1 MELNPCCSFVG
12 IVNYLYTRSLHRKRR
27 RSGPNIPRSWSSD
40 SGGFRARRKSPQAIA
55 MATLS
60 LRISIPEKNA
70 TKMMQFDPSTSVYD
84 ACRIIRE
91 KLAEASN
98 MGQPKD
104 YGLFLADED
113 VKKGVWLEPG
123 RNLDYYILRN
133 GDLLEYRRKL
143 RTLRVR
149 MLDGTLKTML
159 VDDSQPV
166 ANLMVVICTKIGITN
181 HDEYSLVREL
191 VEEENENQKPGNFGT
206 LTLKRK
212 KEEKGERDAK
222 MEQLRKKLK
231 TDDEVNWID
240 PSKTLREQGIDE
252 SETVL
257 LRRKF
262 FFSDQNIDSRDPV
275 QLSLLYVQARD
286 AILDGTHPI
295 TQEKACVFAGIQCQ
309 IQFGD
314 HKEEKHKPGFLDL
327 KEFLP
332 QSYVKVK
339 GIEKKVYAEHKK
351 HIGLSELDAK
361 VLYTKTARSLNTYG
375 VTFFLVKE
383 KMKGKNKLVPRLL
396 GVTKDS
402 VLRLDEKTKEIL
414 KTWPLTT
421 VRRWGAS
428 PNTFTLDFGD
438 YSDQYYSVQTT
449 EAEQILQ
456 LIAGYIDIIL
466 KKQKAKDHFGIEG
479 DEGSTMVEDSVS
491 PLKATIMQH
500 ETSNVG
506 KGNVEAVSVAIPA
519 VMRAGGDGARPYGTG
534 HIGGAQ
540 YTTVSGQVNIAHAP
554 PMVQQTK
561 VTSVLSEPQRAL
573 LSTISAGHEVIHI
586 AEMELSTKAQLPELG
601 TDPAS
606 LRWIEQTID
615 THKQNVGSQIAA
627 MNAATAQVVTL
638 TSGPADD
645 VDHTA
650 VGAAITTIATNLPEM
665 TKGVRMI
672 AALMDDDSSGE
683 RLLDAARKLCS
694 AFSDLLKATEPET
707 KEPFIATTYEQYP
720 RQNLLNAASRVGEAS
735 HQVLTTIGEEDD
747 SNRELQDM
755 LLALAKAVANTTAAL
770 VLKAKNIAATCED
783 SITQNRVISA
793 ATQCALATSQLV
805 ACAKVV
811 APTLHSPA
819 CQTQLMN
826 AVREVTKAVERL
838 VDVCNETCG
847 DENLLKELSLAAA
860 EVSRTLNDL
869 LNHIKTATRGERAKE
884 SIQEGAV
891 ETILVATDR
900 LFASTG
906 DAGEMVRQARVVGQA
921 TAQLIQSIK
930 GEAERQTDSEQQ
942 QRLLAAAKLLADA
955 TAKMVEAARQ
965 CASSPH
971 DARMQDQLRQAAEEL
986 RVATTAAATP
996 ALRRKLIT
1004 RLEACAKQ
1012 AASTATQC
1020 IAASSGA
1027 GHHNTNSASQEELN
1041 MECRTIAQHIPH
1053 LVSGVKGTQAQPDNP
1068 SAQLNLINASEQF
1081 LQPGTAVVKAVR
1093 AVLPTVTDQASAMQ
1107 LNNTSQ
1113 QLGSSLADLRSAV
1126 TRAREACS
1134 GLELDAA
1141 EELINSL
1148 KDELGEFYRAVE
1160 AASLRP
1166 LPEETTE
1173 STALRLGAT
1182 SKNVGFAMAQLL
1194 SAAKQGNK
1202 NYTGSAARE
1211 TASALKDLT
1220 YAVRGVAAT
1229 SNQPE
1234 TQKKVLMTA
1243 DDVILRSL
1251 RLVKEARRV
1260 LKHPDDP
1267 QNEANLAAVAKDVS
1281 YSLNKC
1287 VSCLPGQRDVDEAI
1301 HNIDDMAQ
1309 LLNTN
1314 DFPQTSKSY
1323 GQLQSD
1329 LNNAAAN
1336 LNDASSNIVSSVRS
1350 PVQLANSSRQFTNA
1364 FGDLLGVGMEMAGQ
1378 TTIETRSQVVV
1389 SLKNVTMTSG
1399 KLLVTAKSVA
1409 ADPTAPNAKNQ
1420 LSAAARA
1427 VTDSI
1432 NYLVDVCTSAAPGQN
1447 ECDNAI
1453 RNIQSM
1459 RSLLDNP
1466 SEPISDV
1473 SYFECLE
1480 TVMEKSKSLGDGMTG
1495 IANYAK
1501 KSEHENFSVAVRGVS
1516 SSICGLIEAAA
1527 QAAYL
1532 AGVSDPTSVAGKPGL
1547 VDQAQ
1552 FLRAAQA
1559 IHSGCQSLSN
1569 PTTTQEQ
1576 VLSAATIIAK
1586 HTSAVCNACRLAS
1599 SKTSNPVAKRHFV
1612 QSAKDVANSTACLV
1626 KEIKALDK
1634 NYSDANREK
1643 CTEAT
1648 KPLLEAVDNLCTF
1661 ASSPEFASQPAKI
1674 SIAARAAQEPITSA
1688 GKSIIDGSCAMVQAA
1703 KSLAVSPKDPPTWQ
1717 LLANHSK
1724 SVSDSIKSLVASIR
1738 DKAPGQ
1744 KECDAAIE
1752 KLSARIRELDAAS
1765 LSAVSQALLPRRE
1778 NTVQGFTDQMESS
1791 ASELREKLEP
1801 LRTAAK
1807 YEAENVGHA
1816 VNQIALYSEPL
1827 VSGAIGAASNMVHS
1841 KQQMVLLD
1849 QTKTVA
1855 ESALQLIYVT
1865 KESGGNPKAVALHSE
1880 VDETVESTK
1889 DALQELQNTLETI
1902 STSAGIVTG
1911 LIDTISRAMVRLED
1925 HRMSTIDTVDSYVDY
1940 QTRMVE
1946 AAKEIARLAQ
1956 EMSTKSSTD
1965 VARLGPLAVDISHKY
1980 TQLARDTSGASAAAS
1995 NADVSAKL
2003 RTGVQELGRA
2013 CADIVRAAGT
2023 CQMSP
2028 GDAYAQREVAEHS
2041 KNVTEKV
2048 SQVLA
2053 ALQAGSRG
2061 TQACINAASTVSGII
2076 GDLDTTIMF
2085 ATAGTL
2091 HAENESDTFADH
2103 RESILQTAKALVE
2116 DTKTLV
2122 AGAASSQEQLAVAAQ
2137 NAVSTIV
2144 QLAEVVK
2151 YGAASLGSQNPE
2163 AQVMLINAVK
2173 DVASALG
2180 DLIHATKAASGKP
2193 INDPSMA
2200 HLKDSAKVM
2209 VTNVTSLLKTVKAVE
2224 DEHTRGTRALEST
2237 IEAIAQEIRA
2247 LNSSETQKSHVT
2259 PEDLVRCTKSIT
2271 LATAK
2276 AVSAGNS
2283 CKQDDIIAAAN
2294 MGRKSISDMLTIC
2307 KSAAYNCAE
2316 TAELRDRTLQAGHDV
2331 AINYRELLQAI
2342 LQISSR
2348 SSDAKHTLPAISR
2361 KIAQSVTELV
2371 AVAELLK
2378 GNDWVDPDDPT
2389 VIAENELLGAA
2400 ASIDAAAKKLA
2411 SLRPRRSIQETPE
2424 DMNFDEMIL
2433 EAAKSIAAATS
2444 ALIKAASAAQRELIA
2459 TGKVSRMPLTSSDD
2473 GQWSEGL
2480 ISAARMVAAATHS
2493 LVESA
2498 NALVQGVSSEEK
2510 LISSA
2515 KQVASSTA
2523 QLLVACKVKADPD
2536 SDSTKRLQAAGN
2548 AVKRATDNLVRA
2560 AQQAIQQE
2568 EDRSLVLN
2576 RRMVGGIAQEI
2587 DARSE
2592 VLRIERE
2599 LEEARGRLTAIR
2611 LAKYKNRSDLADGD
2625 GELSAEQS
2633 GYQSYTTRYETRA
2646 YEPQST
2652 PSPIQTMNHT
2662 LDQLQ
2667 STTQHISHQFGDRQ
2681 NLISPEKV
2689 HSTQSTLERKMK
2701 DSQYRSTVD
2710 NQYGSLDRKY
2720 IIDSHQDRSPYV
2732 VTERKIIT
2740 DNSPG
2745 QYSSIERRINQESFT
2760 SERRHADGIPSP
2772 ISYPTPP
2779 PQHILYSPKPPS
2791 TIPKIIQEQTLD
2803 DSKDQKYS
2811 TDRFSGVSPMSTF
2824 RSEKQVE
2831 SQRFS
2836 GGIPQHQTFK
2846 NVESKVIPGGRMET
2860 ITTKT
2865 YTSTPGKS
2873 SSSNY
2878 ETTEETK
2885 EYTTSGNDLS
2895 TFKGFDKNDSLEE
2908 RTMKQSMHKVTEKKT
2923 VTMTTSSRQ
2932 ESNTKTFRYE
2942 DKQ

>member
-1 MELNPCCSFVG
+1 
-12 IVNYLYTRSLHRKRR
+12 
-27 RSGPNIPRSWSSD
+27 
-40 SGGFRARRKSPQAIA
+40 

-60 LRISIPEKNA
+60 LRISIPEKNT

-104 YGLFLADED
+104 YGLFLSDED
-113 VKKGVWLEPG
+113 AKKGVWLEPG

-143 RTLRVR
+143 RQLRVR
-149 MLDGTLKTML
+149 MLDGTLKTLL

-191 VEEENENQKPGNFGT
+191 VDEETENQKPSNFGT

-222 MEQLRKKLK
+222 MDQLRKKLK

-252 SETVL
+252 TETVL

-295 TQEKACVFAGIQCQ
+295 TQEKACAFAGIQCQ

-314 HKEEKHKPGFLDL
+314 HKEDKHKSGFLDL

-332 QSYVKVK
+332 QSYSKVK
-339 GIEKKVYAEHKK
+339 GIEKKIFAEHKK

-361 VLYTKTARSLNTYG
+361 VLYTKTARSLRTYG

-534 HIGGAQ
+534 HMSGAQ
-540 YTTVSGQVNIAHAP
+540 YTTISGQINVAHAP

-573 LSTISAGHEVIHI
+573 LSTITAGHEVIHI
-586 AEMELSTKAQLPELG
+586 AETELTTKAHLPELG
-601 TDPAS
+601 SDPAS

-615 THKQNVGSQIAA
+615 THKQSVGSQIAA

-650 VGAAITTIATNLPEM
+650 VGAAISTIATNLPEM
-665 TKGVRMI
+665 TRGVRMI
-672 AALMDDDSSGE
+672 AALMEDESSGE
-683 RLLDAARKLCS
+683 KLLDAARKLCS

-707 KEPFIATTYEQYP
+707 KEP

-735 HQVLTTIGEEDD
+735 HQVLTTIGEESD
-747 SNRELQDM
+747 SSRELQDM

-770 VLKAKNIAATCED
+770 VLKAKNIAATCDD
-783 SITQNRVISA
+783 SPTQNRVISA

-811 APTLHSPA
+811 APTLNSPA

-826 AVREVTKAVERL
+826 AVREVTRAVEQL

-847 DENLLKELSLAAA
+847 DDNLLKELSAAAA

-884 SIQEGAV
+884 TFQEGAV
-891 ETILVATDR
+891 ETILVATDK

-930 GEAERQTDSEQQ
+930 GEAERQTDTEQQ
-942 QRLLAAAKLLADA
+942 RRLLAAAKVLADA

-971 DARMQDQLRQAAEEL
+971 DAKMQDQLRQAAEEL
-986 RVATTAAATP
+986 RAATTAAATP
-996 ALRRKLIT
+996 ALRRKLIS
-1004 RLEACAKQ
+1004 RLETCAKQ

-1027 GHHNTNSASQEELN
+1027 ANHNTNQASQEELN
-1041 MECRTIAQHIPH
+1041 AECRVIAQHIPS

-1068 SAQLNLINASEQF
+1068 TAQLNLINASEQF
-1081 LQPGTAVVKAVR
+1081 LQPGTSVIKAAR
-1093 AVLPTVTDQASAMQ
+1093 AVLPTVTDQASALQ

-1126 TRAREACS
+1126 TRAREACG

-1148 KDELGEFYRAVE
+1148 QDELDEFYRAVE

-1166 LPEETTE
+1166 LPGETAE
-1173 STALRLGAT
+1173 STALQLGT
-1182 SKNVGFAMAQLL
+1182 TTKNVQSAIAHLV
-1194 SAAKQGNK
+1194 SAAKQGNES
-1202 NYTGSAARE
+1202 YTGSAARK
-1211 TASALKDLT
+1211 TASELKNLT

-1229 SNQPE
+1229 TKQPE
-1234 TQKKVLMTA
+1234 AQKK
-1243 DDVILRSL
+1243 ILFTTDEIITRSIT
-1251 RLVKEARRV
+1251 LVKEAKRV
-1260 LKHPDDP
+1260 LKSPDDP
-1267 QNEANLAAVAKDVS
+1267 DNEANLTAVAKDVTT
-1281 YSLNKC
+1281 SLNKC
-1287 VSCLPGQRDVDEAI
+1287 VSCLPGQRDIDEAI
-1301 HNIDDMAQ
+1301 RTIDDITHI
-1309 LLNTN
+1309 LNEN
-1314 DFPQTSKSY
+1314 EFPQSSKSY

-1329 LNNAAAN
+1329 LSNAAAN
-1336 LNDASSNIVSSVRS
+1336 LNDASSHLCSSVRS
-1350 PVQLANSSRQFTNA
+1350 PVQLASSSKEFTEA
-1364 FGDLLGVGMEMAGQ
+1364 FNDLLGVGMEMAGQ
-1378 TTIETRSQVVV
+1378 TSTETRSQVVV
-1389 SLKNVTMTSG
+1389 SLKNVSMTSS
-1399 KLLVTAKSVA
+1399 KLLLTAKSVA
-1409 ADPTAPNAKNQ
+1409 ADPNAPNAKNQ

-1459 RSLLDNP
+1459 RPLLDNP
-1466 SEPISDV
+1466 SEPISDAT
-1473 SYFECLE
+1473 YFECLE

-1495 IANYAK
+1495 IANHAK
-1501 KSEHENFSVAVRGVS
+1501 KSEHEPFSIAVRGVS

-1547 VDQAQ
+1547 VDEAQ

-1559 IHSGCQSLSN
+1559 IHTGCQNLTN
-1569 PTTTQEQ
+1569 PTSSQQQ
-1576 VLSAATIIAK
+1576 VLSAATMIAK
-1586 HTSAVCNACRLAS
+1586 HTSALCNACRLAS

-1626 KEIKALDK
+1626 QEIKALDQ
-1634 NYSDANREK
+1634 NYSETNREK
-1643 CTEAT
+1643 CAEAT

-1674 SIAARAAQEPITSA
+1674 SHAARSAQEPITSA
-1688 GKSIIDGSCAMVQAA
+1688 GKSIIDGSCAMVLAA

-1744 KECDAAIE
+1744 KECDTAIDL
-1752 KLSARIRELDAAS
+1752 LSARIRELDAAS
-1765 LSAVSQALLPRRE
+1765 LSAVSQTLVPRRE

-1801 LRTAAK
+1801 LRNAAK

-1816 VNQIALYSEPL
+1816 VSQVETYCEPL

-1841 KQQMVLLD
+1841 KQQMVLLN

-1855 ESALQLIYVT
+1855 ESVLQLVYVT
-1865 KESGGNPKAVALHSE
+1865 KESAGNPKAIGLHAE

-1902 STSAGIVTG
+1902 STSNGIVTG

-1965 VARLGPLAVDISHKY
+1965 VGRLGPLAVDISHKY
-1980 TQLARDTSGASAAAS
+1980 TQLARDTSGAVAAAS
-1995 NADVSAKL
+1995 NADVSVRL

-2041 KNVTEKV
+2041 KIVTEKV

-2091 HAENESDTFADH
+2091 HAENEGDTFADH
-2103 RESILQTAKALVE
+2103 RENILKTAKALVE

-2247 LNSSETQKSHVT
+2247 LSSSETSRLNVT

-2271 LATAK
+2271 ISTAK
-2276 AVSAGNS
+2276 AVAAGNS

-2294 MGRKSISDMLTIC
+2294 MGRKAISDMLAIC
-2307 KSAAYNCAE
+2307 KGAAYNCAE

-2331 AINYRELLQAI
+2331 AMNYRELLQAI

-2348 SSDAKHTLPAISR
+2348 PGDAKHTLPPISR

-2378 GNDWVDPDDPT
+2378 GSDWVDPDDPT

-2411 SLRPRRSIQETPE
+2411 SLRPRRSIQETNE

-2459 TGKVSRMPLTSSDD
+2459 TGKVARTPLTSSDD

-2536 SDSTKRLQAAGN
+2536 SESTKRLQAAGN

-2568 EDRSLVLN
+2568 EDRSLILN

-2587 DARSE
+2587 NARSE

-2611 LAKYKNRSDLADGD
+2611 QAKYKNRPETDTDTD
-2625 GELSAEQS
+2625 AEQS
-2633 GYQSYTTRYETRA
+2633 GYESYTTRYETRA
-2646 YEPQST
+2646 YEHHPHLYHSH
-2652 PSPIQTMNHT
+2652 SPLQNMN
-2662 LDQLQ
+2662 Q
-2667 STTQHISHQFGDRQ
+2667 
-2681 NLISPEKV
+2681 
-2689 HSTQSTLERKMK
+2689 
-2701 DSQYRSTVD
+2701 
-2710 NQYGSLDRKY
+2710 SLDHLQNSSQQ
-2720 IIDSHQDRSPYV
+2720 INHI
-2732 VTERKIIT
+2732 VTEKEIIT
-2740 DNSPG
+2740 DNSPA
-2745 QYSSIERRINQESFT
+2745 QYSSIERKINQEDFGSDRKYEGPFPPVTYRAYTPKSPTLKTFKQSDMSTFKQTDLSSFKGYDHDAVD
-2760 SERRHADGIPSP
+2760 ERTTRESSIHRA
-2772 ISYPTPP
+2772 
-2779 PQHILYSPKPPS
+2779 YSPKSP
-2791 TIPKIIQEQTLD
+2791 TLQ
-2803 DSKDQKYS
+2803 S
-2811 TDRFSGVSPMSTF
+2811 F
-2824 RSEKQVE
+2824 KQNE
-2831 SQRFS
+2831 
-2836 GGIPQHQTFK
+2836 
-2846 NVESKVIPGGRMET
+2846 
-2860 ITTKT
+2860 
-2865 YTSTPGKS
+2865 
-2873 SSSNY
+2873 
-2878 ETTEETK
+2878 
-2885 EYTTSGNDLS
+2885 LS
-2895 TFKGFDKNDSLEE
+2895 TFKGYDKDSLEE
-2908 RTMKQSMHKVTEKKT
+2908 RTTKESVIQKITEKKT
-2923 VTMTTSSRQ
+2923 ITTTTSSRQ
-2932 ESNTKTFRYE
+2932 ESNTKTFRFE
-2942 DKQ
+2942 EK

>member
-1 MELNPCCSFVG
+1 
-12 IVNYLYTRSLHRKRR
+12 
-27 RSGPNIPRSWSSD
+27 
-40 SGGFRARRKSPQAIA
+40 

-672 AALMDDDSSGE
+672 AALMDDDTSGE

-707 KEPFIATTYEQYP
+707 KEP

-783 SITQNRVISA
+783 SATQNRVISA

-838 VDVCNETCG
+838 VEVCNETCG
-847 DENLLKELSLAAA
+847 DENLLKELSIAAS

-884 SIQEGAV
+884 SVQEGAV

-986 RVATTAAATP
+986 RAATTAAATP

-1027 GHHNTNSASQEELN
+1027 GHHNTNPSSQEELN
-1041 MECRTIAQHIPH
+1041 MECRTIAQHVPH

-1068 SAQLNLINASEQF
+1068 TAQLNLINASEQF
-1081 LQPGTAVVKAVR
+1081 LQPGTAVVKAAR

-1126 TRAREACS
+1126 TRAREACG

-1260 LKHPDDP
+1260 LKNPDDP
-1267 QNEANLAAVAKDVS
+1267 QNEANLAVVAKDVS
-1281 YSLNKC
+1281 NSLNKC

-1301 HNIDDMAQ
+1301 RNIDDMAQ
-1309 LLNTN
+1309 MLNMN
-1314 DFPQTSKSY
+1314 EFPQTSKSY

-1350 PVQLANSSRQFTNA
+1350 PVQLATSSRQFTNA
-1364 FGDLLGVGMEMAGQ
+1364 FGDLLGVGMEMAGH
-1378 TTIETRSQVVV
+1378 TAIETRSQVVV

-1559 IHSGCQSLSN
+1559 IHSGCQSLGN

-1634 NYSDANREK
+1634 NYSDTNREK

-1865 KESGGNPKAVALHSE
+1865 KESAGNPKAVALHSE

-2103 RESILQTAKALVE
+2103 RENILQTAKALVE

-2271 LATAK
+2271 LSTAK

-2307 KSAAYNCAE
+2307 KGAAYNCAE

-2348 SSDAKHTLPAISR
+2348 SGDAKHTLPVISR

-2411 SLRPRRSIQETPE
+2411 SLRPRRSIQETNE

-2459 TGKVSRMPLTSSDD
+2459 TGKVSRTPLTSSDD

-2536 SDSTKRLQAAGN
+2536 SESTKRLQAAGN

-2625 GELSAEQS
+2625 GDVATDQS

-2646 YEPQST
+2646 YEPQTT

-2667 STTQHISHQFGDRQ
+2667 STTQHISHQFGGDRQ

-2701 DSQYRSTVD
+2701 DSQYHRSAVD

-2745 QYSSIERRINQESFT
+2745 QYSSIERRINQESYIA
-2760 SERRHADGIPSP
+2760 ERRHADGIA
-2772 ISYPTPP
+2772 SYATPP

-2803 DSKDQKYS
+2803 DPKSSQDQQKYP

-2824 RSEKQVE
+2824 RSEKQVDT
-2831 SQRFS
+2831 QRFGS
-2836 GGIPQHQTFK
+2836 SVPQHQTFK
-2846 NVESKVIPGGRMET
+2846 NIESKVIPGGRIET
-2860 ITTKT
+2860 ITTKM

-2878 ETTEETK
+2878 ETSEETK
-2885 EYTTSGNDLS
+2885 EYATSGNDLS
-2895 TFKGFDKNDSLEE
+2895 TFKGFDNDSLEE

-2923 VTMTTSSRQ
+2923 VTMTMSSRQ
-2932 ESNTKTFRYE
+2932 ESNTKTFRYDE

>member
-1 MELNPCCSFVG
+1 
-12 IVNYLYTRSLHRKRR
+12 
-27 RSGPNIPRSWSSD
+27 
-40 SGGFRARRKSPQAIA
+40 

-91 KLAEASN
+91 KLVEASN

-191 VEEENENQKPGNFGT
+191 VDDDNENQKPGNFGT

-339 GIEKKVYAEHKK
+339 GIEKKVFAEHKK

-456 LIAGYIDIIL
+456 LISGYIDIIL

-500 ETSNVG
+500 ETSNIG

-540 YTTVSGQVNIAHAP
+540 YTTISGQVNIAHAP
-554 PMVQQTK
+554 PTVQQTK

-573 LSTISAGHEVIHI
+573 LSTITAGHEVIHI
-586 AEMELSTKAQLPELG
+586 AETELTTKAQLPELG

-672 AALMDDDSSGE
+672 AALMDDESSGE

-707 KEPFIATTYEQYP
+707 KEP

-783 SITQNRVISA
+783 SATQNRVISA

-826 AVREVTKAVERL
+826 AVREVTRAVERL
-838 VDVCNETCG
+838 VQVCNETCS
-847 DENLLKELSLAAA
+847 DDNLLKELSLAAA

-869 LNHIKTATRGERAKE
+869 LNHIKTATRERAKE

-891 ETILVATDR
+891 ETIFVATDK

-955 TAKMVEAARQ
+955 TARMVEAARQ

-971 DARMQDQLRQAAEEL
+971 DIKMQDQLRQAAEEL
-986 RVATTAAATP
+986 RAATTAAATP

-1020 IAASSGA
+1020 IAASSGV
-1027 GHHNTNSASQEELN
+1027 GHHNTNPASQEELN
-1041 MECRTIAQHIPH
+1041 MECRMMAQQIPH

-1068 SAQLNLINASEQF
+1068 TAQLNLINASEQF
-1081 LQPGTAVVKAVR
+1081 LQPGTAVVKATR

-1107 LNNTSQ
+1107 LNTTSQ

-1126 TRAREACS
+1126 TRAREACG

-1148 KDELGEFYRAVE
+1148 KDEIGEFYRAVE

-1182 SKNVGFAMAQLL
+1182 SKNVGYAMAQLL
-1194 SAAKQGNK
+1194 SAAKQGNE

-1260 LKHPDDP
+1260 LKNPDDP
-1267 QNEANLAAVAKDVS
+1267 ENEVNLAAVAKDVS
-1281 YSLNKC
+1281 NSLNKC

-1301 HNIDDMAQ
+1301 YNIDDMTQ
-1309 LLNTN
+1309 VLNIN
-1314 DFPQTSKSY
+1314 EFPQTSRSY

-1336 LNDASSNIVSSVRS
+1336 LNDASSNVVSSVRS
-1350 PVQLANSSRQFTNA
+1350 PVQLANSSKQFTNA
-1364 FGDLLGVGMEMAGQ
+1364 FGELLSVGLEMASQ
-1378 TTIETRSQVVV
+1378 TTVETRSQVVI
-1389 SLKNVTMTSG
+1389 SLKNISITSS
-1399 KLLVTAKSVA
+1399 KLLMTAKSIA

-1466 SEPISDV
+1466 SEPISDA

-1495 IANYAK
+1495 IANHAK
-1501 KSEHENFSVAVRGVS
+1501 KSEHEQFSVAVRGVS

-1569 PTTTQEQ
+1569 PTSTQQQ
-1576 VLSAATIIAK
+1576 VLSAATMIAK
-1586 HTSAVCNACRLAS
+1586 HTSALCNACRLAS

-1626 KEIKALDK
+1626 KEIKALDQ
-1634 NYSDANREK
+1634 NYSDVNREK
-1643 CTEAT
+1643 CAEAT

-1661 ASSPEFASQPAKI
+1661 AGSPEFASQPAKI

-1688 GKSIIDGSCAMVQAA
+1688 GKSIIDGSCAMVLAA

-1778 NTVQGFTDQMESS
+1778 NTMQGFTDQMESS

-1827 VSGAIGAASNMVHS
+1827 VSSAIGAASNMVHS

-1865 KESGGNPKAVALHSE
+1865 KESGGNPKAVALHTE
-1880 VDETVESTK
+1880 VDEIVESTK

-1925 HRMSTIDTVDSYVDY
+1925 YRMSTVDTVDSYVDY

-1995 NADVSAKL
+1995 NADVSARL

-2013 CADIVRAAGT
+2013 CADIVRAAGV

-2041 KNVTEKV
+2041 KIVTEKV
-2048 SQVLA
+2048 SQVLT

-2091 HAENESDTFADH
+2091 HAENEGDTFADH

-2193 INDPSMA
+2193 INDPSME

-2209 VTNVTSLLKTVKAVE
+2209 VTNVTSLIKTVKAVE

-2247 LNSSETQKSHVT
+2247 LSSSETQRSNVT

-2271 LATAK
+2271 ISTAK
-2276 AVSAGNS
+2276 AVAAGNS

-2294 MGRKSISDMLTIC
+2294 MGRKAISDMLAIC
-2307 KSAAYNCAE
+2307 KGAAHHCAE
-2316 TAELRDRTLQAGHDV
+2316 TTELCERTLQAGHDV

-2342 LQISSR
+2342 LQIASR
-2348 SSDAKHTLPAISR
+2348 SGDAKHTLPAISR

-2378 GNDWVDPDDPT
+2378 GTDWVDPDDPT

-2411 SLRPRRSIQETPE
+2411 SLRPRRSIQEANE

-2459 TGKVSRMPLTSSDD
+2459 TGKVSRTPLTSSDD

-2536 SDSTKRLQAAGN
+2536 SESTKRLQAAGN

-2625 GELSAEQS
+2625 GDVAVDQG

-2646 YEPQST
+2646 YEPHTTS
-2652 PSPIQTMNHT
+2652 SPIQTMNHT

-2667 STTQHISHQFGDRQ
+2667 STTQHISHQFIDQQ
-2681 NLISPEKV
+2681 NLVSPEKV
-2689 HSTQSTLERKMK
+2689 HSTQSTLERKLK
-2701 DSQYRSTVD
+2701 DNQYRSTMD
-2710 NQYGSLDRKY
+2710 QYGSLDRKY
-2720 IIDSHQDRSPYV
+2720 TVDSYQDRSPYI
-2732 VTERKIIT
+2732 VTERKFIT

-2760 SERRHADGIPSP
+2760 TEKKHTDGFAL
-2772 ISYPTPP
+2772 YPP
-2779 PQHILYSPKPPS
+2779 PQHISYSTESPTSKTPV
-2791 TIPKIIQEQTLD
+2791 QEQIAED
-2803 DSKDQKYS
+2803 RKSPQDQPKYS
-2811 TDRFSGVSPMSTF
+2811 TDRFIGVSPMSTF
-2824 RSEKQVE
+2824 RSEKQIDT
-2831 SQRFS
+2831 QRFS
-2836 GGIPQHQTFK
+2836 SGIPQHQTFK
-2846 NVESKVIPGGRMET
+2846 NVESKVIPGGKIET
-2860 ITTKT
+2860 ITTKV
-2865 YTSTPGKS
+2865 YSSTPGKNI

-2885 EYTTSGNDLS
+2885 QYTSGNDLS
-2895 TFKGFDKNDSLEE
+2895 TFKGSDTVEE
-2908 RTMKQSMHKVTEKKT
+2908 RTMKQSMHKITEKKT

>member
-1 MELNPCCSFVG
+1 MSARIEQSV
-12 IVNYLYTRSLHRKRR
+12 
-27 RSGPNIPRSWSSD
+27 D
-40 SGGFRARRKSPQAIA
+40 SGGFCERRRSPSAVA

-60 LRISIPEKNA
+60 LRISIPEQNA
-70 TKMMQFDPSTSVYD
+70 TKMMQFDPTTSVYD
-84 ACRIIRE
+84 ACRVIRE
-91 KLAEASN
+91 KLTDSASL
-98 MGQPKD
+98 GQPKD
-104 YGLFLADED
+104 YSLFLADED
-113 VKKGVWLEPG
+113 IKKGVWLEPG

-149 MLDGTLKTML
+149 MLDGTLKTLL

-166 ANLMVVICTKIGITN
+166 ANLMVVICTKIGLTN

-191 VEEENENQKPGNFGT
+191 PDEETENQKPGNFGT
-206 LTLKRK
+206 LTLKRR

-222 MEQLRKKLK
+222 MDQLRKKLK

-240 PSKTLREQGIDE
+240 PSQTLREQGIDE
-252 SETVL
+252 QETVL

-295 TQEKACVFAGIQCQ
+295 TQEKACTFAGIQCQ

-314 HKEEKHKPGFLDL
+314 YKEDKHKTGFLDL

-332 QSYVKVK
+332 QSYLKVK
-339 GIEKKVYAEHKK
+339 GIEKKVFAEHKK
-351 HIGLSELDAK
+351 HAGLSELDAK
-361 VLYTKTARSLNTYG
+361 VLYTKTARSLSTYG

-479 DEGSTMVEDSVS
+479 DEGSTMVEDNVL
-491 PLKATIMQH
+491 PLKGTIMQH
-500 ETSNVG
+500 ETSNKG
-506 KGNVEAVSVAIPA
+506 KGNIESVALPVVIR
-519 VMRAGGDGARPYGTG
+519 VGGDGAQSYGTG
-534 HIGGAQ
+534 HMGAAQ
-540 YTTVSGQVNIAHAP
+540 YSTVSGQAIPGHAP
-554 PMVQQTK
+554 SMVQQTK

-573 LSTISAGHEVIHI
+573 LSTITASHQVIQT
-586 AEMELSTKAQLPELG
+586 AESELSSKAQLPELG

-606 LRWIEQTID
+606 LKWIEQTMD
-615 THKQNVGSQIAA
+615 THKQSVGSQIAA

-650 VGAAITTIATNLPEM
+650 VGAAITTIASNLPEM

-672 AALMDDDSSGE
+672 AALMEDDSSGD
-683 RLLDAARKLCS
+683 RLLDAARKLCV

-707 KEPFIATTYEQYP
+707 KEP

-735 HQVLTTIGEEDD
+735 HQVLTTIGEEDE

-783 SITQNRVISA
+783 STTQNRVISA

-819 CQTQLMN
+819 CQAQLMN
-826 AVREVTKAVERL
+826 AVREVTKAVEGL
-838 VDVCNETCG
+838 VEVCNETCN
-847 DENLLKELSLAAA
+847 DEVLLRELSTAAG

-869 LNHIKTATRGERAKE
+869 LNRIQSATRGEKAKE
-884 SIQEGAV
+884 SVQEGAV
-891 ETILVATDR
+891 ETIFVATDK

-906 DAGEMVRQARVVGQA
+906 DAGEMVRQAKVVGQA
-921 TAQLIQSIK
+921 TAQLIHSIK
-930 GEAERQTDSEQQ
+930 GEAENQPDGDQQ
-942 QRLLAAAKLLADA
+942 RRLLAAAKILADA

-986 RVATTAAATP
+986 RAATTAAATP

-1004 RLEACAKQ
+1004 RLESCAKL
-1012 AASTATQC
+1012 AAANATQC
-1020 IAASSGA
+1020 ISAASGA
-1027 GHHNTNSASQEELN
+1027 GKHNTNAASQEELIT
-1041 MECRTIAQHIPH
+1041 ECRAMAQQVPN
-1053 LVSGVKGTQAQPDNP
+1053 LVTGVKGTLAQPDNS
-1068 SAQLNLINASEQF
+1068 SAQLDLINAAEQF
-1081 LQPGTAVVKAVR
+1081 LQPGSSVVKAAR
-1093 AVLPTVTDQASAMQ
+1093 AVVPTVSDQASAMQ
-1107 LNNTSQ
+1107 LNTSSQ
-1113 QLGSSLADLRSAV
+1113 QLGSTLSDLRSAV
-1126 TRAREACS
+1126 TRAREACG

-1148 KDELGEFYRAVE
+1148 KDELSEFYQAVE
-1160 AASLRP
+1160 AARLRP
-1166 LPEETTE
+1166 LPGETAE
-1173 STALRLGAT
+1173 STALQLGAS
-1182 SKNVGFAMAQLL
+1182 SKNVGVAMAQLL
-1194 SAAKQGNK
+1194 SAAKQGNE

-1211 TASALKDLT
+1211 TASALKELT
-1220 YAVRGVAAT
+1220 NAVRGVAAT

-1234 TQKKVLMTA
+1234 TQKKVLITA
-1243 DDVILRSL
+1243 DDIILRSL
-1251 RLVKEARRV
+1251 HLVKEARRA
-1260 LKHPDDP
+1260 LNNPDNPD
-1267 QNEANLAAVAKDVS
+1267 NVGNLAAVAKDVS
-1281 YSLNKC
+1281 QSLNKC
-1287 VSCLPGQRDVDEAI
+1287 VSCLPGQRDVDDAI
-1301 HNIDDMAQ
+1301 RSIDDMSQ
-1309 LLNTN
+1309 VLNMN
-1314 DFPQTSKSY
+1314 EFPQTNKSY
-1323 GQLQSD
+1323 GQLQQN
-1329 LNNAAAN
+1329 LNTAAAD
-1336 LNDASSNIVSSVRS
+1336 LNDASSNVVSSIRS
-1350 PVQLANSSRQFTNA
+1350 PVQLANTSKEFTNA
-1364 FGDLLGVGMEMAGQ
+1364 FGELLGVSMEMAGQ
-1378 TTIETRSQVVV
+1378 TTTETRGKMVV
-1389 SLKNVTMTSG
+1389 SLKNVSMTSS

-1409 ADPTAPNAKNQ
+1409 ADPGAPNAKNQ
-1420 LSAAARA
+1420 LAAAARA

-1447 ECDNAI
+1447 ECDSAI

-1459 RSLLDNP
+1459 RPLLDNP
-1466 SEPISDV
+1466 SDPISDV
-1473 SYFECLE
+1473 SYFECLD
-1480 TVMEKSKSLGDGMTG
+1480 TVMEKSKSLGEGMTG
-1495 IANYAK
+1495 IANHAK
-1501 KSEHENFSVAVRGVS
+1501 KSEHEQFSVAVRGVS
-1516 SSICGLIEAAA
+1516 SSICGLVEAAA

-1552 FLRAAQA
+1552 FFRAAQA
-1559 IHSGCQSLSN
+1559 IHTGCQSLAN
-1569 PTTTQEQ
+1569 PTSSSQQ
-1576 VLSAATIIAK
+1576 VLHAATMIAK
-1586 HTSAVCNACRLAS
+1586 HTSALCNACRVAS

-1612 QSAKDVANSTACLV
+1612 QSAKDVANSTGSLV
-1626 KEIKALDK
+1626 KEIKALDQVC
-1634 NYSDANREK
+1634 SEANREK
-1643 CTEAT
+1643 CSEAT
-1648 KPLLEAVDNLCTF
+1648 KPLLEAVDSLCSF

-1674 SIAARAAQEPITSA
+1674 SVAARAAQEPITSA

-1724 SVSDSIKSLVASIR
+1724 NVSDSIKSLVASIR

-1744 KECDAAIE
+1744 KECDGAIE
-1752 KLSARIRELDAAS
+1752 TLSARIRELDAAS
-1765 LSAVSQALLPRRE
+1765 LSAVSQALVPRKE
-1778 NTVQGFTDQMESS
+1778 NTMQGFTDQMESS
-1791 ASELREKLEP
+1791 ANELREKLEP
-1801 LRTAAK
+1801 LRSAAK
-1807 YEAENVGHA
+1807 YGAEHVGHA
-1816 VNQIALYSEPL
+1816 VSQIALYSEPL
-1827 VSGAIGAASNMVHS
+1827 VTGAVGAASNMVHS

-1855 ESALQLIYVT
+1855 ESTLQLIYVV
-1865 KESGGNPKAVALHSE
+1865 KESGGNPKAVNIHSE
-1880 VDETVESTK
+1880 VDENVESTK
-1889 DALQELQNTLETI
+1889 DALRELQNTLETI
-1902 STSAGIVTG
+1902 STSNGIVTG

-1925 HRMSTIDTVDSYVDY
+1925 HRMSTVDTVDSYVDY

-1956 EMSTKSSTD
+1956 EMSTKSSVD
-1965 VARLGPLAVDISHKY
+1965 VSRLGPLAVDISHKY
-1980 TQLARDTSGASAAAS
+1980 TQLSRDASGASAATT
-1995 NADVSAKL
+1995 NADVSTRL
-2003 RTGVQELGRA
+2003 RIGVQELGQA
-2013 CADIVRAAGT
+2013 CADIVKAAGT
-2023 CQMSP
+2023 CQMAS
-2028 GDAYAQREVAEHS
+2028 GDAFTQREVSEQS
-2041 KNVTEKV
+2041 KNVSEKV

-2091 HAENESDTFADH
+2091 HAENEGDIFADH
-2103 RESILQTAKALVE
+2103 RENILKTAKALVE

-2151 YGAASLGSQNPE
+2151 YGAASLGSHNPE

-2180 DLIHATKAASGKP
+2180 DLIQATKTASGKP

-2237 IEAIAQEIRA
+2237 IEAIGQEIRS
-2247 LNSSETQKSHVT
+2247 LNTTEVQLKSTVT
-2259 PEDLVRCTKSIT
+2259 PEDLVRCTKNIT
-2271 LATAK
+2271 ISTAK
-2276 AVSAGNS
+2276 AVAAGNS

-2294 MGRKSISDMLTIC
+2294 MGRKSISDMLLIC
-2307 KSAAYNCAE
+2307 KNAAHNCAE
-2316 TAELRDRTLQAGHDV
+2316 TAELRDRTLNAGHDV
-2331 AINYRELLQAI
+2331 AMNYRELLQAI
-2342 LQISSR
+2342 LQISTR
-2348 SSDAKHTLPAISR
+2348 PSDAKHVLPPISR

-2371 AVAELLK
+2371 TVAELLK

-2411 SLRPRRSIQETPE
+2411 SLRPRRSIQEASE

-2459 TGKVSRMPLTSSDD
+2459 TGKVSRTPLTSSDD

-2480 ISAARMVAAATHS
+2480 ISAARLVAAATHS

-2536 SDSTKRLQAAGN
+2536 SESTKRLQAAGN

-2576 RRMVGGIAQEI
+2576 RKMVGGIAQEI
-2587 DARSE
+2587 NARSE

-2611 LAKYKNRSDLADGD
+2611 QAKYKSKTDTSDDAETDAD
-2625 GELSAEQS
+2625 QS
-2633 GYQSYTTRYETRA
+2633 GYESYTTRYETRS
-2646 YEPQST
+2646 YEPNQSR
-2652 PSPIQTMNHT
+2652 SPIQMMNST

-2667 STTQHISHQFGDRQ
+2667 PATEYISHKK
-2681 NLISPEKV
+2681 LTESSTSV
-2689 HSTQSTLERKMK
+2689 H
-2701 DSQYRSTVD
+2701 V
-2710 NQYGSLDRKY
+2710 
-2720 IIDSHQDRSPYV
+2720 
-2732 VTERKIIT
+2732 
-2740 DNSPG
+2740 
-2745 QYSSIERRINQESFT
+2745 
-2760 SERRHADGIPSP
+2760 
-2772 ISYPTPP
+2772 
-2779 PQHILYSPKPPS
+2779 
-2791 TIPKIIQEQTLD
+2791 
-2803 DSKDQKYS
+2803 
-2811 TDRFSGVSPMSTF
+2811 
-2824 RSEKQVE
+2824 
-2831 SQRFS
+2831 
-2836 GGIPQHQTFK
+2836 
-2846 NVESKVIPGGRMET
+2846 
-2860 ITTKT
+2860 
-2865 YTSTPGKS
+2865 
-2873 SSSNY
+2873 
-2878 ETTEETK
+2878 
-2885 EYTTSGNDLS
+2885 
-2895 TFKGFDKNDSLEE
+2895 
-2908 RTMKQSMHKVTEKKT
+2908 KKT
-2923 VTMTTSSRQ
+2923 FTHQVLRFD
-2932 ESNTKTFRYE
+2932 N
-2942 DKQ
+2942 